1 MERLNKLYQRN
12 KELDHIFISK
22 YQEKEPRYFEK
33 NCIEFLV
40 EFGEFVNETKCF
52 KYWSIK
58 KTKMEDVYEELA
70 DCITMTLTMYYVLD
84 LEIDTLVEH
93 HKSKNI
99 LEVINHIYSQGSK
112 LMTKINE
119 TLVKDILSNL
129 FYLADLLELDKE
141 EIYRVLTYKQ
151 DKVEERLNS
160 DY

>member
-1 MERLNKLYQRN
+1 METLKKIYERN
-12 KELDHIFISK
+12 KELDHIFMKK
-22 YQEKEPRYFEK
+22 YEAQEPLYFEK

-52 KYWSIK
+52 KYWTIK
-58 KTKMEDVYEELA
+58 KPKMEDVYEELA
-70 DCITMTLTMYYVLD
+70 DCITMILTMHYVLKMDITD
-84 LEIDTLVEH
+84 LKEH
-93 HKSKNI
+93 HKSTNV

-112 LMTKINE
+112 LMTKLNE
-119 TLVKDILSNL
+119 DLVKDILANL
-129 FYLADLLELDKE
+129 FYLAELLELDKE

>member
-1 MERLNKLYQRN
+1 METLNKLYQRN

-52 KYWSIK
+52 KYWTIK
-58 KTKMEDVYEELA
+58 KPKMEDVYEELA
-70 DCITMTLTMYYVLD
+70 DCITMILTMYYVLD
-84 LEIDTLVEH
+84 LELDSLKEH
-93 HKSKNI
+93 HTSSDV
-99 LEVINHIYSQGSK
+99 LEIINYIYSQGTK
-112 LMTKINE
+112 LMKDINE
-119 TLVKDILSNL
+119 DLVKDLLSNL
-129 FYLADLLELDKE
+129 FYLAELLNLDKE
-141 EIYRVLTYKQ
+141 EIYKILSYKQ

>member
-1 MERLNKLYQRN
+1 MEILKKIYKRN
-12 KELDHIFISK
+12 KELDNIFMNK
-22 YQEKEPRYFEK
+22 YESKEPLYFEK

-58 KTKMEDVYEELA
+58 KPKMEDVYEEFA
-70 DCITMTLTMYYVLD
+70 DCITMILTMYYVLD
-84 LEIDTLVEH
+84 LEIDTLKEH
-93 HKSKNI
+93 YKSDNV
-99 LEVINHIYSQGSK
+99 LEVINYIYSQGSK

-119 TLVKDILSNL
+119 DLVKDILSNL
-129 FYLADLLELDKE
+129 FYLASLLELDKE
-141 EIYRVLTYKQ
+141 EIYRVLSYKQ

>member
-1 MERLNKLYQRN
+1 MEALKKIYERN
-12 KELDHIFISK
+12 KELDHIFMKK
-22 YQEKEPRYFEK
+22 YEEKEPLYFEK

-58 KTKMEDVYEELA
+58 KPKMEDVYEELA
-70 DCITMTLTMYYVLD
+70 DCITMTLTMYYVLKMDITD
-84 LEIDTLVEH
+84 LDKH
-93 HKSKNI
+93 HKSTNV
-99 LEVINHIYSQGSK
+99 LEVINHIYSEGSK

-119 TLVKDILSNL
+119 DLVKDILSNL
-129 FYLADLLELDKE
+129 FYLAELLELDKE
-141 EIYRVLTYKQ
+141 EIYRVLSYKQ

>member
-1 MERLNKLYQRN
+1 METLKKIYERN
-12 KELDHIFISK
+12 KELDHIFMKK
-22 YQEKEPRYFEK
+22 YEAQEPLYFEK

-52 KYWSIK
+52 KYWTIK
-58 KTKMEDVYEELA
+58 KPKMEDVYEELA
-70 DCITMTLTMYYVLD
+70 DCITMILTMYYVLKIDITD
-84 LEIDTLVEH
+84 LKEH
-93 HKSKNI
+93 HKSTNV

-112 LMTKINE
+112 LMTKLNE
-119 TLVKDILSNL
+119 DLVKDILANL
-129 FYLADLLELDKE
+129 FYLAELLELDKE

>member
-1 MERLNKLYQRN
+1 MEKLRKIYQRN
-12 KELDHIFISK
+12 KELDHIFMKK
-22 YQEKEPRYFEK
+22 YEEKEPQYFEK

-58 KTKMEDVYEELA
+58 KPKMEDVYEELA
-70 DCITMTLTMYYVLD
+70 DCITMILTMYYVLKMDITD
-84 LEIDTLVEH
+84 LKEH
-93 HKSKNI
+93 HKSTNV
-99 LEVINHIYSQGSK
+99 LEVINYIYSQGSN

-119 TLVKDILSNL
+119 DLVKDILANL
-129 FYLADLLELDKE
+129 FYLAELLELDKE